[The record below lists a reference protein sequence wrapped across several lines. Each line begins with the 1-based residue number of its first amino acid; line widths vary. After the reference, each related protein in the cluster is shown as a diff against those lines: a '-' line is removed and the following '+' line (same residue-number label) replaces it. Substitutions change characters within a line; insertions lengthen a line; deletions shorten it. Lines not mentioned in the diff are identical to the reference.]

1 VEKNGQGEGVDKKG
15 LVLPMSCCVH
25 SRDAGRFFSRIA
37 RRERRRYERRGL
49 ERSQRAL
56 LAGIEQ
62 AGVVDA
68 SLLEIGC
75 GVGYLH
81 QRLLEAGAARAV
93 GVDLSARML
102 EEAHA
107 GAVARGLAERTDYRE
122 GDFLDISETLANAD
136 IVILDKVICC
146 YPDARGLV
154 ERSLAKARRAYAF
167 TIPRDRAFVRFGV
180 GVMALAFRL
189 LRSRFRPYVHDPEAV
204 DAWLRQQGF
213 SLAHRAQTLIWQS
226 AVYLRSS
233 FSYDRHLLGDTESIP
248 T

>member
-1 VEKNGQGEGVDKKG
+1 
-15 LVLPMSCCVH
+15 MSCCVH
-25 SRDAGRFFSRIA
+25 SRDAGRFFSRLA
-37 RRERRRYERRGL
+37 RRERRRYQRRGL

-62 AGVVDA
+62 AGLVGA

-102 EEAHA
+102 EEARA
-107 GAVARGLAERTDYRE
+107 GAQARGLAERTDYRQ
-122 GDFLDISETLANAD
+122 GDFLEIDETLADAD

-146 YPDARGLV
+146 YPDAQGLV
-154 ERSLAKARRAYAF
+154 ERSLAKARRVYAF
-167 TIPRDRAFVRFGV
+167 TIPRDRAFVRLGV
-180 GVMALAFRL
+180 AVLAAALRL
-189 LRSRFRPYVHDPEAV
+189 LGSRFRPYVHDPEAI

-213 SLAHRAQTLIWQS
+213 SLAHRAHTPIWQS
-226 AVYLRSS
+226 AVYLRSRLS
-233 FSYDRHLLGDTESIP
+233 
-248 T
+248 

>member
-1 VEKNGQGEGVDKKG
+1 
-15 LVLPMSCCVH
+15 M
-25 SRDAGRFFSRIA
+25 A

-56 LAGIEQ
+56 LTGIEQ
-62 AGVVDA
+62 ADLAGA

-81 QRLLEAGAARAV
+81 QRLLKAGAARAV

-102 EEAHA
+102 EEARA
-107 GAVARGLAERTDYRE
+107 GAKACGLVERTDYLE
-122 GDFLDISETLANAD
+122 GDFLQIGGTLADAD

-154 ERSLAKARRAYAF
+154 ERSLGKARRVYAF
-167 TIPRDRAFVRFGV
+167 TIPRDRAFVRFGA

-189 LRSRFRPYVHDPEAV
+189 LGSRFRPYVHDPESV
-204 DAWLRQQGF
+204 DSWLRQQGF
-213 SLAHRAQTLIWQS
+213 SSTYWAQTPIWQS
-226 AVYLRSS
+226 SVYVRHGSS
-233 FSYDRHLLGDTESIP
+233 
-248 T
+248 